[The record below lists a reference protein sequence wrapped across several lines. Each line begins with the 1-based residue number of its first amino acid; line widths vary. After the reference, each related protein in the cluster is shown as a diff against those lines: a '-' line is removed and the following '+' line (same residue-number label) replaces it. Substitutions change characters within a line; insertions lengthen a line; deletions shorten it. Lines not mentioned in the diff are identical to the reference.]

1 MSTSVPVFDPKA
13 VIEGRAPGRT
23 RIGLIVATV
32 IAVVCGLI
40 VLGIYASESE
50 IRGHSVLP
58 FLVAVPFAL
67 LPVPLLIALVLFLDR
82 LEPEPR
88 DTLIFAFLWGAGIA
102 ALFAALI
109 NTLGLQFVTEPALGK
124 TTGEY
129 VSATFGAP
137 VVEET
142 LKGLVLLGLLRYRRQ
157 ELDGPTDGIVYAAMV
172 GLGFAMMENVGYY
185 IDALVRPEVGG
196 VKLLGLTF
204 VLRGVLSPLAH
215 PMFTSM
221 TGIGVAYAASHRRAW
236 WAIPLGWAGAMLL
249 HGSWNGL
256 SAFGLD
262 GLGLAYVLLLFVL
275 AGLIIV
281 LVRDRH
287 RIVGLIRRCLPGYIP
302 TGLVTWQDVT
312 MLSTLRG
319 RRIARNWARG
329 TGGMAS
335 YKAMADYQLAG
346 TELAL
351 LHQRAERGVINPGRF
366 EERRHDLL
374 GLMQTARNAFLSR
387 RPEPPLPP
395 WAPQGHSGFTQPN
408 AVRAPM
414 PPPGLQ
420 PWQPPPPAV
429 GWPQGP
435 APGPQPPGGWAPP
448 GAAPPGAPPG
458 ASPGAPSG
466 AAPGAPPGAPSGEAP
481 SQFVPYYSGPHTRRH
496 GPGRHSSGHPRQQP
510 GDGPAEQPPGGDA
523 PGEWR
528 SPPE

>member
-1 MSTSVPVFDPKA
+1 MATSAPVFDPKA
-13 VIEGRAPGRT
+13 VIEGRAPGRARVGT
-23 RIGLIVATV
+23 IVGTV
-32 IAVVCGLI
+32 IAVLCALI

-58 FLVAVPFAL
+58 FLVALPFAL
-67 LPVPLLIALVLFLDR
+67 LPVPLLIALVLYLDR

-88 DTLIFAFLWGAGIA
+88 DTLAFAFLWGAGVA
-102 ALFAALI
+102 ALFAAVI
-109 NTLGLQFVTEPALGK
+109 NTLGLQFVTTPALGQ
-124 TTGEY
+124 TTGQY

-142 LKGLVLLGLLRYRRQ
+142 LKGLVLVGLLRFRRQ

-196 VKLLGLTF
+196 VKLLGVTF

-215 PMFTSM
+215 PMFTSL

-236 WAIPLGWAGAMLL
+236 WALPLGWFGAMLL

-275 AGLIIV
+275 IGLIVV

-302 TGLVTWQDVT
+302 TGLVTWQDVA

-319 RRIARNWARG
+319 RRIARNWARAS
-329 TGGMAS
+329 GGMAS
-335 YKAMADYQLAG
+335 ANAMADYQLAA

-351 LHQRAERGVINPGRF
+351 LHQRAERRVIDPQQF
-366 EERRHDLL
+366 EHRRHDLL
-374 GLMQTARNAFLSR
+374 GLMQLARNAFLSR
-387 RPEPPLPP
+387 RPEPPMPP
-395 WAPQGHSGFTQPN
+395 WAPEGHSGFTQPN
-408 AVRAPM
+408 AVVAPM
-414 PPPGLQ
+414 PPPGFQ
-420 PWQPPPPAV
+420 PWQQPTSWPSGPGPSAGPGPGPAPSPGGSGGPGGGPSAPPGPPPQSMPYYSGQHNPHYGQGRHASPRQERGAQVPPEQPPGAPGPWQPPPP
-429 GWPQGP
+429 
-435 APGPQPPGGWAPP
+435 
-448 GAAPPGAPPG
+448 
-458 ASPGAPSG
+458 
-466 AAPGAPPGAPSGEAP
+466 
-481 SQFVPYYSGPHTRRH
+481 R
-496 GPGRHSSGHPRQQP
+496 
-510 GDGPAEQPPGGDA
+510 
-523 PGEWR
+523 
-528 SPPE
+528 

>member
-1 MSTSVPVFDPKA
+1 MATPAPVFDPKA
-13 VIEGRAPGRT
+13 VIEGRVPGRT
-23 RIGLIVATV
+23 RIGSILVTV
-32 IAVVCGLI
+32 IAVLCALI

-50 IRGHSVLP
+50 IRGHSELP

-88 DTLIFAFLWGAGIA
+88 DTLAFAFLWGAGVA

-109 NTLGLQFVTEPALGK
+109 NTFGLQFVTEPALGK

-142 LKGLVLLGLLRYRRQ
+142 LKGLVLVGLLRYRRQ
-157 ELDGPTDGIVYAAMV
+157 ELDGPTDGIVYASMV
-172 GLGFAMMENVGYY
+172 GLGFAAMENVGYY

-196 VKLLGLTF
+196 VKLLGITF

-236 WAIPLGWAGAMLL
+236 WALPLGWIGAMVL
-249 HGSWNGL
+249 HGTWNGL

-262 GLGLAYVLLLFVL
+262 GLGLAYVVLFFVL
-275 AGLIIV
+275 IGLIVV

-302 TGLVTWQDVT
+302 TGLVTWQDVS
-312 MLSTLRG
+312 MLSTLRA
-319 RRIARNWARG
+319 RRIARNWAG
-329 TGGMAS
+329 STGGRRSAT
-335 YKAMADYQLAG
+335 AMADYQLAA

-351 LHQRAERGVINPGRF
+351 LHQRAERGVIDPGRF
-366 EERRHDLL
+366 EERRQALL
-374 GLMQTARNAFLSR
+374 GLMQTARNTFLSY
-387 RPEPPLPP
+387 RPAPPLPP

-414 PPPGLQ
+414 PPPGLHE
-420 PWQPPPPAV
+420 WQPPPGTPGSPA
-429 GWPQGP
+429 GPYGPGP
-435 APGPQPPGGWAPP
+435 ADPPGPPPGSPWGPP
-448 GAAPPGAPPG
+448 GSPPTQPG
-458 ASPGAPSG
+458 TPGPT
-466 AAPGAPPGAPSGEAP
+466 EAP
-481 SQFVPYYSGPHTRRH
+481 PYYSGPHTPGRH
-496 GPGRHSSGHPRQQP
+496 GPGRHASGHHTGGQKPPGEAP
-510 GDGPAEQPPGGDA
+510 GDQPPGRPGDQPPGRDA

-528 SPPE
+528 PPPQS